1 MMKGFEW
8 IQYITF
14 RTIDDILCRDEVNLE
29 DILKAE
35 DLIQEVNGLNENVL
49 DYLKKPEIAQA
60 LIG

>member
-1 MMKGFEW
+1 MMKGFKW
-8 IQYITF
+8 IRCITF